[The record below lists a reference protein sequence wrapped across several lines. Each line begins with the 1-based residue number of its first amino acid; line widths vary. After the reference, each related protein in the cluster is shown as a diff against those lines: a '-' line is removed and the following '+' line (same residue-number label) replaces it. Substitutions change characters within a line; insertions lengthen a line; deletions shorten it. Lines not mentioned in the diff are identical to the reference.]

1 MPKTGNP
8 ATISECQRRTFLHA
22 ERLRP
27 VRLWLPDT
35 RSAAFREKCE
45 RESLSLAADPLEA
58 ETLVRIAKAADT
70 RDWE

>member
-1 MPKTGNP
+1 MRKTRDTAAILGRK
-8 ATISECQRRTFLHA
+8 RRA
-22 ERLRP
+22 SARVGGLRP

-45 RESLSLAADPLEA
+45 REPLSLAGDPHEA

-70 RDWE
+70 RGWK